1 LKRNDI
7 ICKKR
12 KSVVRIIL
20 VVIVVVIT
28 LVVLS
33 AYLITYHLRPMVKPI
48 ANARAKSIATR
59 AINTAVEEELA
70 KIDIG
75 YDDLVTF
82 VYDEENRV
90 TLLSTDSLMINRLKS
105 QLSVA
110 IVNNV
115 SNLENATISLYL
127 GDIISSEL
135 FSKQGPKIN
144 IIISPVGYVETD
156 IENSF
161 TSAGINQTRHQLIL
175 NVTVTIGIVMQSYTE
190 YTDVSTGIVLGESI
204 LLGNVPE
211 NYTSIGD
218 DELSRELWDDINNY
232 LT

>member
-1 LKRNDI
+1 MKRNDI
-7 ICKKR
+7 FCNKKK
-12 KSVVRIIL
+12 KSGKIFFLILFLLIVLIIL
-20 VVIVVVIT
+20 SVYFIT
-28 LVVLS
+28 FR
-33 AYLITYHLRPMVKPI
+33 LRPMVKPI
-48 ANARAKSIATR
+48 ANAKAKAIATR
-59 AINTAVEEELA
+59 AINKAVEEEL
-70 KIDIG
+70 KKTDIG
-75 YDDLVTF
+75 YEDLVSF
-82 VYDEENRV
+82 VYDADNRV

-110 IVNNV
+110 ILNNI
-115 SNLENATISLYL
+115 SDLENAEISLYL

-135 FSKQGPKIN
+135 LSKQGPKIN

-190 YTDVSTGIVLGESI
+190 YSEVSTGIVLGESI

-232 LT
+232 LS